1 MAETN
6 NRSTHTDTRL
16 AVADQ
21 PVAIN
26 SPRRLISFAETLK
39 RFIAEREL
47 YTTIGGKAYVHVE
60 AWQFAGAAM
69 GIVPVVTSSDRIQTK
84 DPDEIKYRASVELH
98 RLDNNQIVGA
108 GVAYSSSKES
118 RKRNFEEYAIASMA
132 QTRAVS
138 KAFRNVF
145 GWLMKVS
152 GYEATPA
159 EEMDG
164 AAAP

>member
-1 MAETN
+1 MADVKRQADTES
-6 NRSTHTDTRL
+6 NRPAIL
-16 AVADQ
+16 DQ
-21 PVAIN
+21 PIEIN
-26 SPRRLISFAETLK
+26 SPRRLIAFAETLK
-39 RFIAEREL
+39 RFIAERKL

-69 GIVPVVTSSDRIQTK
+69 GIVPVVTSSERVETDN
-84 DPDEIKYRASVELH
+84 PGEIKYRAMVELH
-98 RLDNNQIVGA
+98 RIDNDQIVGA
-108 GVAYSSSKES
+108 GVAYSSNSEG
-118 RKRNFEEYAIASMA
+118 RKRNFEEYAVASMA

-164 AAAP
+164 FVTS

>member
-1 MAETN
+1 MANETTQKTDDA
-6 NRSTHTDTRL
+6 NRP
-16 AVADQ
+16 AAADR
-21 PVAIN
+21 PVEIN
-26 SPRRLISFAETLK
+26 SPRHLIAFAETLK
-39 RFIAEREL
+39 RFIAERKL

-69 GIVPVVTSSDRIQTK
+69 GIVPVVTGSERVPTN

-98 RLDNNQIVGA
+98 RIDNDQIVGA
-108 GVAYSSSKES
+108 GVAYSSNKEG
-118 RKRNFEEYAIASMA
+118 RKRNFEEYAVASMA

-164 AAAP
+164 SAPS